1 MPIPC
6 ILELRPTS
14 QQGKRGM
21 GRNVSTI
28 SGMVTA
34 DMMTPMNMAKIPVTQ
49 QSKFYKGNCRAMIGC
64 IVVIGQ

>member
-6 ILELRPTS
+6 ILDLWPTS

-21 GRNVSTI
+21 GTDVSTI

-34 DMMTPMNMAKIPVTQ
+34 DMTTPMNMAKIPVT
-49 QSKFYKGNCRAMIGC
+49 
-64 IVVIGQ
+64 

>member
-28 SGMVTA
+28 SGIVTA
-34 DMMTPMNMAKIPVTQ
+34 DLMTPMNMAKIPLTQ
-49 QSKFYKGNCRAMIGC
+49 
-64 IVVIGQ
+64 